1 MPVTNTNLTLGQRL
15 GMGTNGGNLA
25 SGQQTEQPKERA
37 EFWLNFG
44 YATGNDK
51 YPFVSLPKKG
61 FNGGR
66 DSNNGMALSM
76 NDLLELRGSAEYKN
90 LLAAQNELLEE
101 TIKLAEELEPGE
113 SVEFELQ
120 GFPIPGMAL
129 QLRRVEEQTT
139 TEVAPD
145 QNPLS
150 LRQRMAQA
158 AQAEAAAE

>member
-1 MPVTNTNLTLGQRL
+1 MPISNAQTTTFGQRF
-15 GMGTNGGNLA
+15 GAPGNLKT
-25 SGQQTEQPKERA
+25 STQQGEEQKERA

-44 YATGNDK
+44 YATGDEK
-51 YPFVSLPKKG
+51 YPFISLPKKG

-76 NDLLELRGSAEYKN
+76 SDLLELRGSNEYKN

-101 TIKLAEELEPGE
+101 TIKIASELQPGE
-113 SVEFELQ
+113 SAEFELE

-129 QLRRVEEQTT
+129 QLRRVAEETG
-139 TEVAPD
+139 VVDAS

-150 LRQRMAQA
+150 LRQRMQQAQSA
-158 AQAEAAAE
+158 ASASAE